1 MNNESGL
8 YTKESALVPLTG
20 VKVEGEIVG
29 RGTRVR
35 VTQRFINR
43 EDKPVEAVYKF
54 PLPEGAAVSGFKA
67 FIDGRKIS
75 GEVEER
81 EEAFKRYDEALERG
95 DGGYLLDEERPN
107 IFTLSVGNLPPGKE
121 AVLEISYVT
130 MLERDDGKT
139 RFSLPTTIS
148 PRYIPKDMED
158 DRDLPVDGVI
168 HPPYAA
174 EVPYGLSI
182 RIDAKAGGPFRSVES
197 PSHPI
202 RVEQGEKGNVS
213 VTFSHESVR
222 MDRDFVLYLEHEG
235 SGTSQGYMTR
245 VNGETF
251 VQVDLVLEKKKG
263 ETVDKTTGQ
272 ECIFLVDCSGSMGG
286 DSIAEA
292 KRAVEICLRALPPG
306 SFFNVYRFGSTFERF
321 FEGPTEY
328 TEKSL
333 EKALSR
339 LRTMDADLGGTEILA
354 PLRVIL
360 GNRDRNREGRLQVFT
375 LTDGQ
380 VGNEEEILRLVNRYR
395 GEVRCF
401 PIGIGAG
408 CNEYFIKGI
417 ARAGKG
423 LSEFIYPGE
432 RIEPKVLKLFGSV
445 MGQDIVEPVIR
456 WGDARVEQAPA
467 DIVLIPGRPVSVF
480 GKIVKGGK
488 AGLDVTVSGKD
499 GRESFEW
506 HIEFVE
512 TGWENSPIPTLWAR
526 ERIRMLEEREG
537 EFAGRG
543 SRQEDRKEKKVNE
556 AIIGLSKKYG
566 ILSQLTSYVA
576 IEEREEKD
584 KSTGEILLRRVPALV
599 TIGWHGRGS
608 VFGVH
613 TLLASRTYPGFEKMQ
628 VSINSVSAMY
638 DMSYRPDLMLR
649 QSRVDYSSKR
659 DENAVLREILACQEW
674 SGGLSLDTRLA
685 TLLALNLEEIEEK
698 AAEIQN
704 VGTEDPWL
712 VISSA
717 ILLNVLEICF
727 GGERDQWV
735 LVARKTSD
743 WMRYVTAVEN
753 PLLDGMPIMVWA
765 EHYVMKTNV
774 HR

>member
-8 YTKESALVPLTG
+8 YTKERTLVPLTG

-29 RGTRVR
+29 RGACVR
-35 VTQRFINR
+35 VIQRFINR
-43 EDKPVEAVYKF
+43 EDQAVEAVYRF
-54 PLPEGAAVSGFKA
+54 PLPEGSAVCGFTA
-67 FIDGRKIS
+67 VVDGRKIS

-81 EEAFKRYDEALERG
+81 EKAFEVYDKALEQG

-130 MLERDDGKT
+130 MLESDDGKT

-174 EVPYGLSI
+174 DVPYGLSI

-202 RVEQGEKGNVS
+202 RVEQGERGSVS

-235 SGTSQGYMTR
+235 SGANQGYMTR

-251 VQVDLVLEKKKG
+251 VQVDLVLEKEKG
-263 ETVDKTTGQ
+263 ETVDKNTGQ

-292 KRAVEICLRALPPG
+292 RRAVEICLRALPPG
-306 SFFNVYRFGSTFERF
+306 SFFNVYRFGSTFEQF

-328 TEKSL
+328 TEESL
-333 EKALSR
+333 ENALSR
-339 LRTMDADLGGTEILA
+339 VRIMDADLGGTEILA
-354 PLRVIL
+354 PLQSIVETR
-360 GNRDRNREGRLQVFT
+360 GQGRLQVFI
-375 LTDGQ
+375 LTDGE
-380 VGNEEEILRLVNRYR
+380 VGNEEEILRLVHQYR
-395 GEVRCF
+395 EDVRCF

-408 CNEYFIKGI
+408 CNEYFIKGV

-445 MGQDIVEPVIR
+445 MGQEIVEPVIQ
-456 WGDARVEQAPA
+456 WGETRVDQAPA

-480 GKIVKGGK
+480 GKILKGGK

-499 GRESFEW
+499 GRDSFERP
-506 HIEFVE
+506 IEFVE
-512 TGWENSPIPTLWAR
+512 TNGEDSPIPALWAR

-543 SRQEDRKEKKVNE
+543 SRQKDRKEKKVNE

-566 ILSQLTSYVA
+566 ILSRLTSYMA

-599 TIGWHGRGS
+599 TVGWHGRGS

-613 TLLASRTYPGFEKMQ
+613 TLLASRTYPGLEKMR
-628 VSINSVSAMY
+628 VSSNSVSAMY
-638 DMSYRPDLMLR
+638 DMSYSPDRMLR

-659 DENAVLREILACQEW
+659 DENAVLREILTCQEW
-674 SGGLSLDTRLA
+674 SGGLALDAGLA
-685 TLLALNLEEIEEK
+685 ALLGLNLEEIEEK

-704 VGTEDPWL
+704 VGSEDPWL

-735 LVARKTSD
+735 GVTRKTSD
-743 WMRYVTAVEN
+743 WMRYVIAVEN
-753 PLLDGMPIMVWA
+753 PLLDGMPIMAWA
-765 EHYVMKTNV
+765 EHYVRKTNV